1 MHSEEVEFLKLF
13 SYSPILG
20 HPWAILMED
29 IYLIYIYIAFHFR
42 FQDEIDRD
50 VVGPRRPLRLDH
62 KASPLHSLHPVLHLV
77 HQLRG
82 WRCQWLQRHSAGR
95 DWA

>member
-1 MHSEEVEFLKLF
+1 MTETCHEEPCCDDVEEKEE
-13 SYSPILG
+13 G
-20 HPWAILMED
+20 DEERR
-29 IYLIYIYIAFHFR
+29 YLYIAFHLR

-95 DWA
+95 DGG